1 MSFRINTNTQALSAY
16 RNLSMT
22 GKELAQSL
30 NRLSTGLR
38 INSGADDPAGL
49 IASERFRVQISA
61 MDAAI
66 RNNSDALN
74 FAKTA
79 DGALDEVS
87 RLLKEAR
94 SLAVANGNSS
104 IDASQK
110 QANQTQLDSIL
121 ASITRVSQTTQFGQK
136 KMLDGSA
143 GAYATVNDPANIAS
157 ANVTGSFGNVG
168 MDTNGDLDVQVTT
181 AATRAVVTGTQAY
194 ATGSTLVGAG
204 NFSINGRAF
213 TTTATTDRDGLVAMI
228 NAAQGETGITA
239 SVDGSNQIVL
249 TSDAYGTD
257 AQVNLTSSTAGL
269 ILSAAGSSSNSGT
282 NAVATVTYNYGS
294 STETVT
300 FDKGQGLNLKDAKGN
315 QIKLTVA
322 GNTTSTFTGAVQIT
336 AGKSNFQ
343 IGANGG
349 QTAKLNL
356 QNFGAAALG
365 LNALDITGSDMT
377 SALASLDAA
386 IDTVTSARGNIGS
399 FMRNTIES
407 NMRSLSVSKENLSAT
422 ESSIREVDVAEEMT
436 NFTRLQILQQSGVAM
451 LAQANAFPQ
460 AVLSLLR

>member
-22 GKELAQSL
+22 GKDLAQSL

-74 FAKTA
+74 YAKTA
-79 DGALDEVS
+79 DSALDEVS

-121 ASITRVSQTTQFGQK
+121 ASVTRVSQTTQFGQK

-143 GAYATVNDPANIAS
+143 GAYATVNNPTNIKS
-157 ANVTGSFGNVG
+157 VNVTGTFGSVG

-194 ATGSTLVGAG
+194 ATGATLVGAG

-213 TTTATTDRDGLVAMI
+213 STTATTDRDALVAMI
-228 NAAQGETGITA
+228 NTAQGETGVTA
-239 SVDGSNQIVL
+239 SVNGSNQVVL
-249 TSDAYGTD
+249 TTDAYGTD
-257 AQVNLTSSTAGL
+257 SEVNLTSSTAGL
-269 ILSAAGSSSNSGT
+269 ILSAAGSLSDAGS
-282 NAVATVTYNYGS
+282 NAVATVTYDYGTG
-294 STETVT
+294 TEAVT
-300 FDKGQGLNLKDAKGN
+300 FDQGQGLTLKDTNGN

-322 GNTTSTFTGAVQIT
+322 GNATATYTGAVQIT
-336 AGKSNFQ
+336 AGESKFQ

-349 QTAKLNL
+349 QTARLNL
-356 QNFGAAALG
+356 QNFGSAALG
-365 LNALDITGSDMT
+365 LSGLDITGSDMT
-377 SALASLDAA
+377 AALASLDSA
-386 IDTVTSARGNIGS
+386 IDTVTSSRGTIGS

-407 NMRSLSVSKENLSAT
+407 NMRSLSVSKENLAAT

>member
-22 GKELAQSL
+22 GKDLAQSL

-79 DGALDEVS
+79 DSALDEVS

-143 GAYATVNDPANIAS
+143 GAYATVNNPANIAS
-157 ANVTGSFGNVG
+157 ANVTGSFGTVG
-168 MDTNGDLDVQVTT
+168 MDANGDLDVQVTT

-194 ATGSTLVGAG
+194 ATGATLVGAG

-213 TTTATTDRDGLVAMI
+213 STTATTDRDALVAMI
-228 NAAQGETGITA
+228 NNAQGETGVTA
-239 SVDGSNQIVL
+239 SVNGSNQVVL
-249 TSDAYGTD
+249 TSDAYGTNTE
-257 AQVNLTSSTAGL
+257 VNLTSSTAGL
-269 ILSAAGSSSNSGT
+269 ILAAAGSASDAGS
-282 NAVATVTYNYGS
+282 NAVATVTYDYGTG
-294 STETVT
+294 TEAVT
-300 FDKGQGLNLKDAKGN
+300 FDKGQGLELKDSKGN

-322 GNTTSTFTGAVQIT
+322 GNAVATYTGAVQIT
-336 AGKSNFQ
+336 AGESTFQ

-349 QTAKLNL
+349 QTARLNL
-356 QNFGAAALG
+356 QNFGSAALG
-365 LNALDITGSDMT
+365 LSAVDITGSDMT
-377 SALASLDAA
+377 AALASLDTA

-399 FMRNTIES
+399 FMRNTVES
-407 NMRSLSVSKENLSAT
+407 NMRSLSVAKENLSAT